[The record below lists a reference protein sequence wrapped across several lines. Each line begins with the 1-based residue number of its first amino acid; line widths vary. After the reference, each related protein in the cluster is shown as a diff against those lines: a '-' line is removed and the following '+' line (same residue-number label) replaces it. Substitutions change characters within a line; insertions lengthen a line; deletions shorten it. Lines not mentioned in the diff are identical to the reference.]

1 MISWLMLIPWARFFD
16 SIVARAAAKWPRL
29 LPRMRHIAATM
40 LAVTV
45 CVLVACLANI
55 VSSLADRELWGLEA
69 PCVCAASE
77 FAVRRRQLN
86 SCEVFFVPLIDVFR
100 ATVHTLAPELE

>member
-16 SIVARAAAKWPRL
+16 SIVARAAAKWPCL

-40 LAVTV
+40 LALTF
-45 CVLVACLANI
+45 CVHVACFAYI